1 MITSI
6 HRPVVI
12 AITTRIWMKLF
23 RGWQRALAILIGGT
37 IALNVANAAAP
48 QVKTQAPGYYRIMLG
63 DFEVTVLNDGTLSLP
78 ASVMTNTTEAETE
91 KALARNFQKSPF
103 DASDNAFLINTGAKL
118 VLIDTGCGNLMGP
131 TAGNL
136 LMNLKAA
143 GYRPEQID
151 EVYLTHMHP
160 DHAGGLM
167 AKGKLAFPNAVLR
180 ANQREAEFWLNQAN
194 LEKSPAAMKDYF
206 KGAMASVNP
215 YIAAGK
221 FKPFDGDTQLV
232 PGIEVIAAPG
242 HTPGHSIYSIESR
255 GQKMELW
262 GDLVHVAAVQ
272 FGKPSVTIQF
282 DIDSQSAS
290 MQRQH
295 AFADA
300 AKAGYLVGTA
310 HLSFP
315 GIGHLRAE
323 GKSYAGVPVPYSP
336 EVK

>member
-1 MITSI
+1 MATSF
-6 HRPVVI
+6 HSAAVT
-12 AITTRIWMKLF
+12 AITMGNRRKLF
-23 RGWQRALAILIGGT
+23 RGWQRALAMLIGGT
-37 IALNVANAAAP
+37 IVLNAAHAAAP
-48 QVKTQAPGYYRIMLG
+48 QIKTQAPGYYRMMLG

-78 ASVMTNTTEAETE
+78 ASVMTNTTEAETAR
-91 KALARNFQKSPF
+91 ALARNFQKSPF
-103 DASDNAFLINTGAKL
+103 DASVNAFLVNTGTKL
-118 VLIDTGCGNLMGP
+118 VLIDTGCGGLLGP

-167 AKGKLAFPNAVLR
+167 AEGKLTFPNAVLR
-180 ANQREAEFWLNQAN
+180 ANQRDADFWLNEAN
-194 LEKSPAAMKDYF
+194 LEKSPAAMKDFF

-221 FKPFDGDTQLV
+221 FKPFAGDTQLV

-255 GQKMELW
+255 GQKMVLW

-272 FGKPSVTIQF
+272 FREPSVTVQF
-282 DIDSQSAS
+282 DVDSAS
-290 MQRQH
+290 AAMQRRR
-295 AFADA
+295 AYADA

-323 GKSYAGVPVPYSP
+323 GKAYAWVPVTYSAL
-336 EVK
+336 K

>member
-1 MITSI
+1 MITSF
-6 HRPVVI
+6 HGSVVV
-12 AITTRIWMKLF
+12 AITMRSCMKLLQ
-23 RGWQRALAILIGGT
+23 GWRRALAILIGGA
-37 IALNVANAAAP
+37 IALSAAHAAAP
-48 QVKTQAPGYYRIMLG
+48 QVKTQAPGYYRMLLG
-63 DFEVTVLNDGTLSLP
+63 DFEVTVLSDGTLSLP

-91 KALARNFQKSPF
+91 KALARNFQTSPF

-131 TAGNL
+131 STGNL
-136 LMNLKAA
+136 LINLKAA

-167 AKGKLAFPNAVLR
+167 VQGKLAFPNAVLR
-180 ANQREAEFWLNQAN
+180 ANQREADFWLNQAN
-194 LEKSPAAMKDYF
+194 LDKSPAAMKDFF

-221 FKPFDGDTQLV
+221 FKPFEGDTQLV
-232 PGIEVIAAPG
+232 PGIAAISAPG

-272 FGKPSVTIQF
+272 FSEPSVTIQF
-282 DIDSQSAS
+282 DVDSQSAS

-295 AFADA
+295 AYADA

-315 GIGHLRAE
+315 GIGHVRAE
-323 GKSYAGVPVPYSP
+323 GKGYAWVPVIYSAL
-336 EVK
+336 K

>member
-1 MITSI
+1 
-6 HRPVVI
+6 
-12 AITTRIWMKLF
+12 MKLF

-91 KALARNFQKSPF
+91 KALARNFLKSPF

-118 VLIDTGCGNLMGP
+118 VLIDTGCGNLLGP

-136 LMNLKAA
+136 LTNLKAA

-167 AKGKLAFPNAVLR
+167 AEGKLAFPNAVLR
-180 ANQREAEFWLNQAN
+180 ANQREADFWLNQAN
-194 LEKSPAAMKDYF
+194 LEKSPATMKDFF

-232 PGIEVIAAPG
+232 PGIAAIAAPG
-242 HTPGHSIYSIESR
+242 HTPGHSIYSIESQ

-262 GDLVHVAAVQ
+262 GDLVHIAAVQ
-272 FGKPSVTIQF
+272 FSEPSVTIQF
-282 DIDSQSAS
+282 DVDNQSAS

-315 GIGHLRAE
+315 GIGHVRAE
-323 GKSYAGVPVPYSP
+323 GNGYAWVPVIYSP
-336 EVK
+336 LK

>member
-1 MITSI
+1 MFG
-6 HRPVVI
+6 PA
-12 AITTRIWMKLF
+12 AITTGTCMKLL
-23 RGWQRALAILIGGT
+23 RSWQRALAILIGST
-37 IALNVANAAAP
+37 IALNAAHAAAP
-48 QVKTQAPGYYRIMLG
+48 QVKTQAPGYYRLMLG
-63 DFEVTVLNDGTLSLP
+63 DFEVTVLRDGSLSLP
-78 ASVMTNTTEAETE
+78 ASILTNTTEAETE

-118 VLIDTGCGNLMGP
+118 VLIDAGSGSLMGP

-136 LMNLKAA
+136 LTNLKAA

-167 AKGKLAFPNAVLR
+167 AEGKLAFPNAVLR
-180 ANQREAEFWLNQAN
+180 ANKREADFWLNEAN
-194 LEKSPAAMKDYF
+194 LEKAPAAMQDFF

-221 FKPFDGDTQLV
+221 FKPFDGDTLLV

-255 GQKMELW
+255 GQKMVLW

-272 FGKPSVTIQF
+272 FSEPSVTIQF
-282 DIDSQSAS
+282 DVDSRSAAT
-290 MQRQH
+290 QRQH
-295 AFADA
+295 AYADA
-300 AKAGYLVGTA
+300 AKAGYLIGTA
-310 HLSFP
+310 HLAFP
-315 GIGHLRAE
+315 GIGHIRAE
-323 GKSYAGVPVPYSP
+323 GKGYAWVPASYSAP
-336 EVK
+336 K

>member
-1 MITSI
+1 MVIDLGLTLSSGFSGATRRTNGEAPLGSSKLRSSIPARRPSGHAGNEFATSYVCCHARHTSTNIKENPMITSF
-6 HRPVVI
+6 HRSVVM
-12 AITTRIWMKLF
+12 AITMRSCVKLLQK
-23 RGWQRALAILIGGT
+23 WQRALAMLIGGA
-37 IALNVANAAAP
+37 IALNAAHAAAP
-48 QVKTQAPGYYRIMLG
+48 QVNTQAPGYYRMLLG
-63 DFEVTVLNDGTLSLP
+63 DFEVTVLSDGTLSLP

-91 KALARNFQKSPF
+91 KALARNFQRSPF

-131 TAGNL
+131 STGNL

-167 AKGKLAFPNAVLR
+167 VEGKLAFPNAVLR
-180 ANQREAEFWLNQAN
+180 ANQRDADFWLNEAN
-194 LEKSPAAMKDYF
+194 LEKSPAAMKDFF

-221 FKPFDGDTQLV
+221 FEPFQGNTQLV

-255 GQKMELW
+255 GQKML
-262 GDLVHVAAVQ
+262 L
-272 FGKPSVTIQF
+272 
-282 DIDSQSAS
+282 
-290 MQRQH
+290 
-295 AFADA
+295 
-300 AKAGYLVGTA
+300 
-310 HLSFP
+310 
-315 GIGHLRAE
+315 
-323 GKSYAGVPVPYSP
+323 
-336 EVK
+336 